1 MDMKLWIA
9 LCIIGLAALI
19 LALWRFSSGRY
30 GELRPSREVT
40 EAYAACQVDPDKT
53 YFSSGSDVYPNA
65 LIGID
70 KSWTLESDLW
80 KKRELTEKEM
90 KELVMNM
97 QSRVMERIGSL
108 QGFDIVDDRGW
119 KIGDW
124 YSVPGLSISVEV
136 MGEKRVVIATPPIDT
151 YPQS

>member
-1 MDMKLWIA
+1 MKIWIT
-9 LCIIGLAALI
+9 LCLIGLTALI
-19 LALWRFSSGRY
+19 LALWRFSGGRY

-40 EAYAACQVDPDKT
+40 EAYTAFRVDPDKN
-53 YFSSGSDVYPNA
+53 YYISGSDVYPNA

-70 KSWTLESDLW
+70 TSWTLESDLW

-97 QSRVMERIGSL
+97 QSGSMERMTSL
-108 QGFDIVDDRGW
+108 HGFDIVDDKGW

-124 YSVPGLSISVEV
+124 YSVLGLSISVEV
-136 MGEKRVVIATPPIDT
+136 IGEKRVVITTPPIDT